1 MLFLLIIKKFTA
13 YSLIKR
19 MISVFRYSIP
29 DADTSAFNSDGI
41 IVNTPMVHNVLNKL
55 MRFISIF

>member
-1 MLFLLIIKKFTA
+1 
-13 YSLIKR
+13 

-29 DADTSAFNSDGI
+29 DADTSAFSSNGI

-55 MRFISIF
+55 MRFISMF